1 MRYPVPFASSVVS
14 PNHDIVTAS
23 PPVSPNVVA
32 RILIIQKRS
41 VTCGTFAT
49 SSHFLS
55 SIECL
60 TRAAASNSIEDE
72 SSQKQDRQCAPA
84 STIKADEA
92 EMESETNSPT
102 PDKEAQTSAPADRP
116 LARIASFF
124 GLKRNLAILLIA
136 IFVIGAG
143 EELWMRFVPKY
154 LQTLGASVFVIGL
167 YDAIKTLLGA
177 VYAYPGGVI
186 VDLWG
191 HRRAF
196 LTFNIVS
203 IVGYALVLLVP
214 HWGAVIVGMF
224 LFLSWSCF
232 SLPATFSLVAAALE
246 ANRHAMGIGVQSVIK
261 RLPIMI
267 APFFGGVLI
276 DHFGVVNGVR
286 IALLVSIVLSAATI
300 LLQAPNHD
308 EPKPET
314 AKERLNFFQSLREF
328 NSPMRRLLLSDILI
342 RFCERIPY
350 AWVVIFAL
358 DYIGLSAKEVGVL
371 ISVEMLAAT
380 LCIIPAS
387 YYADRYGR
395 EPFVIVTF
403 IMFTVFPLSLYV
415 SRSFSALVVA
425 FAIRGF
431 KEFGDT
437 SRKALIIGYCDP
449 ARCGQMVGA
458 YYLVRDLIVSMGAIV
473 GAYLWHQGA
482 AINFLGAAAF
492 GIAGT
497 IFYIKT
503 IREQRL
509 DELEKMKEEISRR
522 RFR

>member
-1 MRYPVPFASSVVS
+1 MRA
-14 PNHDIVTAS
+14 
-23 PPVSPNVVA
+23 
-32 RILIIQKRS
+32 LRS
-41 VTCGTFAT
+41 
-49 SSHFLS
+49 L
-55 SIECL
+55 
-60 TRAAASNSIEDE
+60 
-72 SSQKQDRQCAPA
+72 
-84 STIKADEA
+84 AD
-92 EMESETNSPT
+92 
-102 PDKEAQTSAPADRP
+102 
-116 LARIASFF
+116 FF
-124 GLKRNLAILLIA
+124 GLKRNLVVLLIA

-143 EELWMRFVPKY
+143 EELWMRFVPKF
-154 LQTLGASVFVIGL
+154 LQTLGAGVFVIGL
-167 YDAIKTLLGA
+167 YDALRTLLGA
-177 VYAYPGGVI
+177 LYAYPGGVI

-246 ANRHAMGIGVQSVIK
+246 ANRHSMGIGVQSVIK
-261 RLPIMI
+261 RVPIMI
-267 APFFGGVLI
+267 APFFGGLLI
-276 DHFGVVNGVR
+276 DRFGVVGGVR
-286 IALLVSIVLSAATI
+286 IALIISIVLSGAALFVQRQI
-300 LLQAPNHD
+300 KD
-308 EPKPET
+308 ELKEET
-314 AKERLNFFQSLREF
+314 AKDRLNLWQSLREF

-342 RFCERIPY
+342 RFCERIPF
-350 AWVVIFAL
+350 AWVVIFAM
-358 DYIGLSAKEVGVL
+358 DYIGVSAKQVGVL
-371 ISVEMLAAT
+371 TFVEMLAAT

-387 YYADRYGR
+387 HYADRYGR

-403 IMFTVFPLSLYV
+403 IMFTLFPIGLLISHAYP
-415 SRSFSALVVA
+415 SYSFILLVVA

-458 YYLVRDLIVSMGAIV
+458 YYLVRDLIVSVAAIL
-473 GAYLWHQGA
+473 GAYLWSVNPNV
-482 AINFLGAAAF
+482 NFLGATVL
-492 GIAGT
+492 GIVGT

-503 IREQRL
+503 IRDQR
-509 DELEKMKEEISRR
+509 EEALEDIKEEISRR